1 MRNQTIRYFG
11 LMVVAFVTLTACD
24 NSALNVAPTDRLSD
38 EAVWS
43 DPKLIDLY
51 LNDIYR
57 GMHHGLDEVM
67 LESLTDNSHF
77 IHGYGTQLNVQ
88 GLISE
93 SNSGA
98 LSRGDLR
105 HYRWDHLYSYIR
117 NVNIMLQKLETA
129 DVPESF
135 KNSVQGEALFLR
147 AYFYHNLVRAYGG
160 VPLITNVYNLGD
172 DYEIARNTF
181 AESIDFIASE
191 ADKAANLLPLEPRA
205 KGRMGKG
212 AALAL
217 KSRILTFAAS
227 DLFDNPTG
235 PNPEITGYTSGSQ
248 EARYE
253 RAKTASKEVMDLDY
267 YSLFNRIDDPS
278 TNYEQLFVVN
288 EDHEEIIAARFF
300 DGARDWD
307 DRWLPAQ
314 FNGPNGYRGWAGNTP
329 IQSVVDAYEMADGT
343 EFDWSKPEHSASPY
357 ENRDPR
363 FYASILYDGAPWV
376 DPPSFRAPY
385 DKTGN
390 IQTFEKVTTP
400 NGEFSGIDTRNGP
413 IEDWNGS
420 YSRYYLRKFIDPSMP
435 PQERQ
440 ETPYIYFR
448 YAEVVLNYVE
458 ANIGLGLEDE
468 ARTYLNMIRN
478 RAGMPDITESGSELM
493 QKYQN
498 ERRIELFGEEH
509 RYFDVRRWMIAPE
522 VMTDAYG
529 ITVTAEATD
538 ATDRST
544 YTNYTYSTD
553 RLVQQRGWD
562 DSHYFSPIPKDELN
576 RNSLLVQNPGY

>member
-1 MRNQTIRYFG
+1 
-11 LMVVAFVTLTACD
+11 
-24 NSALNVAPTDRLSD
+24 
-38 EAVWS
+38 
-43 DPKLIDLY
+43 
-51 LNDIYR
+51 
-57 GMHHGLDEVM
+57 
-67 LESLTDNSHF
+67 
-77 IHGYGTQLNVQ
+77 
-88 GLISE
+88 
-93 SNSGA
+93 
-98 LSRGDLR
+98 
-105 HYRWDHLYSYIR
+105 
-117 NVNIMLQKLETA
+117 
-129 DVPESF
+129 
-135 KNSVQGEALFLR
+135 
-147 AYFYHNLVRAYGG
+147 
-160 VPLITNVYNLGD
+160 
-172 DYEIARNTF
+172 
-181 AESIDFIASE
+181 
-191 ADKAANLLPLEPRA
+191 
-205 KGRMGKG
+205 
-212 AALAL
+212 
-217 KSRILTFAAS
+217 
-227 DLFDNPTG
+227 
-235 PNPEITGYTSGSQ
+235 
-248 EARYE
+248 
-253 RAKTASKEVMDLDY
+253 
-267 YSLFNRIDDPS
+267 
-278 TNYEQLFVVN
+278 
-288 EDHEEIIAARFF
+288 
-300 DGARDWD
+300 
-307 DRWLPAQ
+307 
-314 FNGPNGYRGWAGNTP
+314 
-329 IQSVVDAYEMADGT
+329 MADGT
-343 EFDWSKPEHSASPY
+343 EFDWSNPAHSASPY

-376 DPPSFRAPY
+376 EPPSFRAPY

-400 NGEFSGIDTRNGP
+400 DGEFSGIDTRNGP

-509 RYFDVRRWMIAPE
+509 RYFDIRRWKIAPE

-544 YTNYTYSTD
+544 YTNYSYSAD